1 MLLFDSKPFS
11 GNLFLKERKG
21 VSQSVLVDLS
31 YTFSLYIEELQANI
45 ILMLV
50 AEKNAHNQCIG
61 VFHVHKTTLLIP
73 PI

>member
-11 GNLFLKERKG
+11 GNLLLKEKKS

-31 YTFSLYIEELQANI
+31 YIFSLYIEELQANI

-73 PI
+73 LI

>member
-11 GNLFLKERKG
+11 GNLFLKERKI
-21 VSQSVLVDLS
+21 VSQNVLVDLS
-31 YTFSLYIEELQANI
+31 YILYIEELQANI